1 MANHYAVQGIRQTI
15 TTATQAI
22 IVLRAPL
29 AGTITRI
36 DLWSAVAV
44 SGDAVF
50 DLRKN
55 GTSVFADPNAR
66 PKIASGATGGS
77 ATNLSI
83 SVQRG
88 DVLTLDLVQCPTNGV
103 AAPAFAS
110 LTIDDGAASGGG
122 IIVQDEGTSLP
133 ARGKINFTG
142 AGVTATDDATNDR
155 INVQISGG
163 GGSAYSRYDPDA
175 RPGSPS
181 AYDDEFDASTLD
193 SKWSLYRPDSN
204 SPFNAPLM
212 LASQSLVRL
221 GARGNFSSGGNDAT
235 WSGIVQAAPSS
246 GDWAFRTKVFCPTPL
261 PVETSGFEIPEM
273 LAGLIAVMSDN
284 SIIALAV
291 RSGYNAAY
299 EFSVRAERWSSPTTF
314 GNEIIRTSFGLQI
327 MPLYLEIN
335 KQGTTLTFRFSTD
348 NLSWSYSYQWRY
360 SVGALTIAQIGI
372 GARFNASNS
381 RANYSSAN
389 PPVAYFDWFRRVS

>member
-122 IIVQDEGTSLP
+122 IIVQDEGTNLP
-133 ARGKINFTG
+133 QRAKINFVG
-142 AGVTATDDATNDR
+142 SGVTVTDDAANDR
-155 INVQISGG
+155 IHVQISGG
-163 GGSAYSRYDPDA
+163 GGGSSYARYDPDA
-175 RPGSPS
+175 RPSSPDTM
-181 AYDDEFDASTLD
+181 DDEFDGSTLA
-193 SKWSLYRPDSN
+193 SKWTLYRPDSN
-204 SPFNAPLM
+204 SPFNAPVCD
-212 LASQSLVRL
+212 STQSLIRL
-221 GARGNFSSGGNDAT
+221 GARGDYTSAGNDPT
-235 WSGIVQAAPSS
+235 WSGIAQTAPS
-246 GDWAFRTKVFCPTPL
+246 GDWAFRCKVHCPTPL
-261 PVETSGFEIPEM
+261 QIGGSGFEIPEM
-273 LAGLIAVMSDN
+273 LAGLLLTLSDG
-284 SIIALAV
+284 SIIGFAAQGGF
-291 RSGYNAAY
+291 SAGYESAI
-299 EFSVRAERWSSPTTF
+299 RAERWTTPTNF
-314 GNEIIRTSFGLQI
+314 GSEIRRASFNMPLPA
-327 MPLYLEIN
+327 PLYLEVR
-335 KQGTTLTFRFSTD
+335 KQGSKLTFRFSLD
-348 NLSWSYSYQWRY
+348 NLSWSFGYQWRY
-360 SVGALTIAQIGI
+360 DLGSTSVNAVGL
-372 GARFNASNS
+372 GARYNASNS
-381 RANYSSAN
+381 RANLAE
-389 PPVAYFDWFRRVS
+389 PPVAYFDWFRRVA